1 MFQNL
6 GFYLVLGGETQTISV
21 VNCSYH
27 ICIFSKLLH
36 KIVRLVGPMHSNF
49 TVWLLFMHAH
59 FYFCQEDLLIISLT
73 PLQNL
78 SVTAFLG
85 CCMKGMFFIFDGF
98 SVKYRGWGYLTKF
111 EFGQTLTARSLLLVP
126 LSAKTLL
133 G

>member
-59 FYFCQEDLLIISLT
+59 FDIGQEDLLIISLT

-78 SVTAFLG
+78 SVNSSQQLLFLVVVRKECFLFLMG
-85 CCMKGMFFIFDGF
+85 
-98 SVKYRGWGYLTKF
+98 S
-111 EFGQTLTARSLLLVP
+111 P
-126 LSAKTLL
+126 
-133 G
+133 